1 MDTKHS
7 PTNVGLSF
15 GGGGS
20 QLSSSVSNLF
30 WSQQFLFKQFH
41 SVAGGAVIVKFIV
54 FYMTCLSKSPG
65 TRPGQSRLTKYF
77 PRDLRMLSW
86 RVTHFLARTS
96 RTVALF
102 GRSRPA
108 LGCKRFITRTPSIM
122 STDNGIGGPPAD
134 EKATLG
140 WVNEFDQMSIRVWKY
155 RRIVVVSD
163 PMASPCLKKL

>member
-1 MDTKHS
+1 MANSCHLKKSWFWFNMSLILVMPEKKLRKIWNAEDLMDLEIEIWSGSTDLKEWMDTKHS

-77 PRDLRMLSW
+77 PRDVKVLSSHAI
-86 RVTHFLARTS
+86 VAGNPLSCKDITNS
-96 RTVALF
+96 RSLWKKQACF
-102 GRSRPA
+102 G
-108 LGCKRFITRTPSIM
+108 L
-122 STDNGIGGPPAD
+122 
-134 EKATLG
+134 
-140 WVNEFDQMSIRVWKY
+140 
-155 RRIVVVSD
+155 
-163 PMASPCLKKL
+163 